1 MEVFHNLFFSGF
13 FFVAGYAKFF
23 VTGCSLFYKKCLTL
37 KWYRMVPFC
46 EGVGKGSN
54 LVKKRKIMEKFF
66 SVSRKVLGGL
76 FVFLAIASIV
86 SGAVYSTGA
95 LVVKLLIAELLYAGL
110 CFLFLFL
117 AERTW
122 DSCDSFVERLG
133 MGALSVGV
141 FGVVVGFPAY
151 LFGADLWTGI
161 GALLAVAGLGLGLV
175 IIAGLM
181 ISLVICG

>member
-1 MEVFHNLFFSGF
+1 M
-13 FFVAGYAKFF
+13 
-23 VTGCSLFYKKCLTL
+23 
-37 KWYRMVPFC
+37 
-46 EGVGKGSN
+46 
-54 LVKKRKIMEKFF
+54 
-66 SVSRKVLGGL
+66 
-76 FVFLAIASIV
+76 
-86 SGAVYSTGA
+86 
-95 LVVKLLIAELLYAGL
+95 KLLIAELLYAGL

-161 GALLAVAGLGLGLV
+161 GTLLAVAGLGLGLV

-181 ISLVICG
+181 ISLGYLRIKRSNGIQEDALASRYFFTAMPV

>member
-1 MEVFHNLFFSGF
+1 M
-13 FFVAGYAKFF
+13 
-23 VTGCSLFYKKCLTL
+23 
-37 KWYRMVPFC
+37 
-46 EGVGKGSN
+46 
-54 LVKKRKIMEKFF
+54 
-66 SVSRKVLGGL
+66 
-76 FVFLAIASIV
+76 
-86 SGAVYSTGA
+86 
-95 LVVKLLIAELLYAGL
+95 KLLIAELLYAGL

-117 AERTW
+117 AKMTW

-133 MGALSVGV
+133 MGAVSVGV

-161 GALLAVAGLGLGLV
+161 GALLAVASLGLV

>member
-1 MEVFHNLFFSGF
+1 M
-13 FFVAGYAKFF
+13 
-23 VTGCSLFYKKCLTL
+23 
-37 KWYRMVPFC
+37 
-46 EGVGKGSN
+46 
-54 LVKKRKIMEKFF
+54 
-66 SVSRKVLGGL
+66 
-76 FVFLAIASIV
+76 
-86 SGAVYSTGA
+86 
-95 LVVKLLIAELLYAGL
+95 KLLIAELLYAGL

-151 LFGADLWTGI
+151 LFGADLWAGI
-161 GALLAVAGLGLGLV
+161 GALLTIAGLGLGLV

>member
-1 MEVFHNLFFSGF
+1 
-13 FFVAGYAKFF
+13 
-23 VTGCSLFYKKCLTL
+23 
-37 KWYRMVPFC
+37 MVPFC

-161 GALLAVAGLGLGLV
+161 GRFACRSRFGTGTCHHCGAHDKPRYLRIKRSNGIQEDALASRYFFTAMPV
-175 IIAGLM
+175 
-181 ISLVICG
+181 

>member
-1 MEVFHNLFFSGF
+1 
-13 FFVAGYAKFF
+13 
-23 VTGCSLFYKKCLTL
+23 
-37 KWYRMVPFC
+37 MVPFC
-46 EGVGKGSN
+46 EGVGKGPN

-133 MGALSVGV
+133 MGVCS
-141 FGVVVGFPAY
+141 
-151 LFGADLWTGI
+151 
-161 GALLAVAGLGLGLV
+161 ALL
-175 IIAGLM
+175 
-181 ISLVICG
+181 SDFRPICSERIYGQELALCLP

>member
-1 MEVFHNLFFSGF
+1 M
-13 FFVAGYAKFF
+13 
-23 VTGCSLFYKKCLTL
+23 
-37 KWYRMVPFC
+37 
-46 EGVGKGSN
+46 
-54 LVKKRKIMEKFF
+54 
-66 SVSRKVLGGL
+66 
-76 FVFLAIASIV
+76 FLAIASTV

-141 FGVVVGFPAY
+141 FGVVVGFRPICSERIY
-151 LFGADLWTGI
+151 GQGL
-161 GALLAVAGLGLGLV
+161 ALCLP
-175 IIAGLM
+175 
-181 ISLVICG
+181 

>member
-1 MEVFHNLFFSGF
+1 MPADRL
-13 FFVAGYAKFF
+13 
-23 VTGCSLFYKKCLTL
+23 
-37 KWYRMVPFC
+37 
-46 EGVGKGSN
+46 
-54 LVKKRKIMEKFF
+54 
-66 SVSRKVLGGL
+66 LGGGGVPGGEL
-76 FVFLAIASIV
+76 LTDRLVLLIGTLREGHV
-86 SGAVYSTGA
+86 VEGTGNKA
-95 LVVKLLIAELLYAGL
+95 QLLVVKLLIAELLYAGL

-161 GALLAVAGLGLGLV
+161 GTLLAVAGLGLGLV

>member
-1 MEVFHNLFFSGF
+1 MP
-13 FFVAGYAKFF
+13 
-23 VTGCSLFYKKCLTL
+23 GCVSC
-37 KWYRMVPFC
+37 FC
-46 EGVGKGSN
+46 FWQKGH
-54 LVKKRKIMEKFF
+54 
-66 SVSRKVLGGL
+66 GT
-76 FVFLAIASIV
+76 
-86 SGAVYSTGA
+86 AV
-95 LVVKLLIAELLYAGL
+95 
-110 CFLFLFL
+110 
-117 AERTW
+117 
-122 DSCDSFVERLG
+122 DSFVERLG

>member
-1 MEVFHNLFFSGF
+1 MRF
-13 FFVAGYAKFF
+13 
-23 VTGCSLFYKKCLTL
+23 
-37 KWYRMVPFC
+37 R
-46 EGVGKGSN
+46 EGLGKGPN

-66 SVSRKVLGGL
+66 SVSRKVLSGL

-95 LVVKLLIAELLYAGL
+95 PVVKLLIAELLYAGL
-110 CFLFLFL
+110 CFLFL

-133 MGALSVGV
+133 MGSLSVGV